1 MLPQIIKKKEKN
13 RCFISRLTTCVSDSQ
28 NGCEQRKPSNV
39 VSKIAAHTD
48 SISYPQ
54 VIVEPL
60 FYHPAGGGES
70 AAEGDRQ
77 GGKEKKKWEERR
89 MSNCLA
95 FS

>member
-1 MLPQIIKKKEKN
+1 M
-13 RCFISRLTTCVSDSQ
+13 SDSQ
-28 NGCEQRKPSNV
+28 NGREQRKPSNV

-48 SISYPQ
+48 SISYHQ
-54 VIVEPL
+54 VIVKPL

-70 AAEGDRQ
+70 GRGRQ
-77 GGKEKKKWEERR
+77 ARRGKKNKWEERR